1 MAVAFNPSEEVREGG
16 HHPHHHH
23 HTQHHHQSHAT
34 SNNSANSAAIATAAP
49 QETASVDTSVSS
61 SAVSSQSSSPSSST
75 NSSPGAVSGP
85 MPIPQTHYQHP
96 NVAGPVYY
104 YPAGSPLVPPHSPVP
119 PTATVYRQY
128 NNEELIQA
136 ICEALHRCSN
146 GSCPYFTLYYLL
158 LVLVSFFD

>member
-16 HHPHHHH
+16 NHHHH
-23 HTQHHHQSHAT
+23 HHHHHQQQLQQQQQATQHA
-34 SNNSANSAAIATAAP
+34 NSANATV
-49 QETASVDTSVSS
+49 QESSSESS
-61 SAVSSQSSSPSSST
+61 SASSSQSASPSSST
-75 NSSPGAVSGP
+75 NSSPGAVSGH
-85 MPIPQTHYQHP
+85 MPIPQAQIPHP
-96 NVAGPVYY
+96 NVPVYY

-146 GSCPYFTLYYLL
+146 GSCPYFNLYYLL
-158 LVLVSFFD
+158 LVLVSFLD